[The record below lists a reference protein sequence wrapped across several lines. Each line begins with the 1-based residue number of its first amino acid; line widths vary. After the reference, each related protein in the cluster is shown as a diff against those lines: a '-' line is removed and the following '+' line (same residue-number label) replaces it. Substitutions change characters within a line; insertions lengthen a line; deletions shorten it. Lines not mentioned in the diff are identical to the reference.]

1 MNTPHNK
8 NNQAGIASQQVITE
22 LNKRMPK
29 GYVKLTGHAKRLAK
43 TAPTDWSQTGN
54 LTLRNANG
62 SLDSNPKSIIYS
74 NFNLND

>member
-1 MNTPHNK
+1 MKYTNIK
-8 NNQAGIASQQVITE
+8 KESAGIASKQVITE

-62 SLDSNPKSIIYS
+62 SLDTNPKSLLYS
-74 NFNLND
+74 QSNLND

>member
-1 MNTPHNK
+1 MNTPQDK
-8 NNQAGIASQQVITE
+8 KNQAGIASQEVITE